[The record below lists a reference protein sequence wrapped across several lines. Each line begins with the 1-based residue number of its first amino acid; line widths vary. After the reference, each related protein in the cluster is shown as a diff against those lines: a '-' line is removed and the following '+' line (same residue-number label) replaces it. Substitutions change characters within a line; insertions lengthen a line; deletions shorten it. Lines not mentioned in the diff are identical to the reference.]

1 MLLCE
6 YFILLRDRIIYK
18 ADKEAPVWWVEDK
31 DAWTLGSCVNITV
44 NERRQDLKLK

>member
-6 YFILLRDRIIYK
+6 YFILLARDRIIYK

-31 DAWTLGSCVNITV
+31 DARILGSW
-44 NERRQDLKLK
+44 